1 MADSK
6 ISALTSLASGHATGD
21 LLPIVDVSDTTQAA
35 SGTTKQTTLANLLA
49 NLPGPTNAVGI
60 SYTGQSLTGSNAS
73 TLLNLAT
80 TWNTSGTPTALK
92 LNVTDTASNA
102 SSLFLDLQAS
112 SVSKFSVSKSG
123 VTTFGGAGTSWILSG
138 QDATGYFTIGR
149 PGNLDVGLNWNA
161 QLVLASTHELA
172 WSSVGNALQTT
183 DTGLKRHAA
192 GVVRVTNGSSGIR
205 GLLGG
210 GAAVASAT
218 ALPVPT
224 GRVFHVT
231 GTTTVTSITSTNHQ
245 SGTIITM
252 IFDASLTFT
261 HGNNI
266 VLAGAA
272 NFSATANDTLTM
284 VYDGTNWYEVC
295 RSVN

>member
-6 ISALTSLASGHATGD
+6 ISALTSLASGHASGD

-35 SGTTKQTTLANLLA
+35 SGTTKQTTVANLLA
-49 NLPGPTNAVGI
+49 NLPGATNANSV
-60 SYTGQSLTGSNAS
+60 SVTGASLTGSNAS

-80 TWNTSGTPTALK
+80 TWNTTGTPTAIALD
-92 LNVTDTASNA
+92 VTNTASNA
-102 SSLFLDLQAS
+102 SSTLMALK
-112 SVSKFSVSKSG
+112 V
-123 VTTFGGAGTSWILSG
+123 GGANKFRVGVNG
-138 QDATGYFTIGR
+138 QVYFTQGVYS
-149 PGNLDVGLNWNA
+149 PQVALWESNLTA
-161 QLVLASTHELA
+161 ISLASTSMVSWGSGAPTINTL
-172 WSSVGNALQTT
+172 
-183 DTGLKRHAA
+183 DTGIRRYSA
-192 GVVRVTNGSSGIR
+192 GVLALSSNGANTSA
-205 GLLGG
+205 LLGG

-231 GTTTVTSITSTNHQ
+231 GTTTVTSITSTNYQ
-245 SGTIITM
+245 SGAVITM

-266 VLAGAA
+266 ILAGAA
-272 NFSATANDTLTM
+272 DFSATANDTLTM